1 MKLPK
6 FFLALLILFVSFQVV
21 RAQEKP
27 ETELVESFGAIECEG
42 ILARLDNFLITIRN
56 EPGANGYVI
65 FHGGSDPIQN
75 STYERAVRNHFRMRR
90 FDKNRYQ
97 VTTGNPLP
105 EIKVELWLG
114 RKGAKPP
121 VEERKHSLLLNRA
134 AEPYLFAAD
143 AVEVLEIEGKL
154 TYLTHGCDVC
164 CIDAADLN
172 LLSDFLEANPG
183 MRADVRV
190 YSRTK
195 ARADQFI
202 RLFLKEASE
211 DSKIPLNRLK
221 IRYAGVNKETLQLHK
236 KVSTVKIWLVS
247 QKKGRKR

>member
-1 MKLPK
+1 MKPPRI
-6 FFLALLILFVSFQVV
+6 FFALLILFFSFQVCG
-21 RAQEKP
+21 AQEKP

-42 ILARLDNFLITIRN
+42 ILSRLDNFLITIRD

-65 FHGGSDPIQN
+65 FHEGSDPIQN
-75 STYERAVRNHFRMRR
+75 STYERAVRSHFRMRR
-90 FDKNRYQ
+90 FDQNRYQ
-97 VTTGNPLP
+97 VITGNPLP

-114 RKGAKPP
+114 RNGAKPP
-121 VEERKHSLLLNRA
+121 VEERKLSLVLNRA

-143 AVEVLEIEGKL
+143 AVEVLEIEGRL
-154 TYLTHGCDVC
+154 TYLTYGCDVC
-164 CIDAADLN
+164 CIDAANLN
-172 LLSDFLEANPG
+172 LLSEFLEANPG

-195 ARADQFI
+195 TRADQFI
-202 RLFLKEASE
+202 RLFLKEVSE

-236 KVSTVKIWLVS
+236 KLSTVKIWLVS
-247 QKKGRKR
+247 QRKAEKR